1 MFGIIL
7 TSRSSPAPCRRPN
20 FDRIYRFPG
29 GEVIRPEDQEP
40 QTAAGPSPA
49 LRIVAPE
56 SGRSGQDHLGRA
68 RRLLASDLTY
78 VHHPSFDDPGA
89 HHAILAPEPEP
100 LGVRAPEPSKPA
112 AYRDSFLSCYS
123 GAPVLSREQEV
134 HLFRRMNYLKS
145 LAARLRDRID
155 LQRPAAADL
164 DELERLQAEA
174 LKMKNRIVEANLR
187 LVIAIVKNRARPGYD
202 LSERVSDGNLALLLA
217 VDRFDCARG
226 NRFCTYATWAILNE
240 LARYDRRSKRHRN
253 RRSPLHEDS
262 LGVADTAGDEYG
274 RDEEQD
280 RRRATVA
287 CLLDRLDQRERRILA
302 SRHGLGGGP
311 EQTLSQIGRD
321 LGISKE
327 RVRQIE
333 SRAQA
338 KLRKFARLAALQPSE
353 L

>member
-7 TSRSSPAPCRRPN
+7 TSRSSPAPCRRPD

-29 GEVIRPEDQEP
+29 GETTHLEDP
-40 QTAAGPSPA
+40 QPQAAGPSPA

-56 SGRSGQDHLGRA
+56 PRRPGQDHLGRA
-68 RRLLASDLTY
+68 RRLLAADLTY
-78 VHHPSFDDPGA
+78 VHNPSFDDPGA

-100 LGVRAPEPSKPA
+100 VDVPAPGPIKPA
-112 AYRDSFLSCYS
+112 AYRDSYLSGYS
-123 GAPVLSREQEV
+123 GAPVLSRQQEA
-134 HLFRRMNYLKS
+134 HLFLQMNHLKC

-155 LQRPAAADL
+155 PRRPAAADL

-174 LKMKNRIVEANLR
+174 LKVKNRIVEANLR

-202 LSERVSDGNLALLLA
+202 LAERVSDGNLALLLA

-226 NRFCTYATWAILNE
+226 TRFCTYASWAILNE
-240 LARYDRRSKRHRN
+240 LARHDRRSKRHRN
-253 RRSPLHEDS
+253 RRFPLHEDS
-262 LGVADTAGDEYG
+262 LGVVDPAGDEYG
-274 RDEEQD
+274 RGEEQD

-287 CLLDRLDQRERRILA
+287 RLLDRLDPRERRILA

-311 EQTLSQIGRD
+311 EQSLSQIGRD

-338 KLRKFARLAALQPSE
+338 KLRKYARLAALQPSE